1 MISLTK
7 PNRVRM
13 GLLLTVISLVLLMVS
28 GCGNQDVKPS
38 PGTNQPPASPAA
50 EEKPSKI
57 TLYFSDKQAN
67 NLVAE
72 EREVVVK
79 DNSFAETVV
88 KELIKGPQNKDL
100 VKTIPVES
108 KLLSL
113 TVSEGVAKV
122 NFSREFQTKH
132 WGGSTGESMT
142 VYSVVDSLTEL
153 KGINKVQFLIEGQPI
168 ESLAGHLDL
177 TQPIEPDKD
186 LIKK

>member
-7 PNRVRM
+7 PRRV
-13 GLLLTVISLVLLMVS
+13 LILTVISLMILVLVA

-38 PGTNQPPASPAA
+38 PGTNQPPANLAA

-79 DNSFAETVV
+79 DNSLAETVV
-88 KELIKGPQNKDL
+88 KELIKGPQSKDL
-100 VKTIPVES
+100 VKTIPEES

-113 TVSEGVAKV
+113 TVSDGVAKV
-122 NFSREFQTKH
+122 NFSRELQTKH
-132 WGGSTGESMT
+132 WGGSSGESMT
-142 VYSVVDSLTEL
+142 VYSVTNSLAEL
-153 KGINKVQFLIEGQPI
+153 EGINKVQFLIEGQPI

-177 TQPIEPDKD
+177 TQPIAPDKD